1 MADWYY
7 THKDMTVQYCIMIL
21 DYFCRLV
28 YPNRRNG
35 WLPHKTK
42 FHLSDTLSS
51 LCFLVQETRKV
62 LSNVSKMSNSV
73 ARGALTRWCH
83 RHF

>member
-35 WLPHKTK
+35 
-42 FHLSDTLSS
+42 
-51 LCFLVQETRKV
+51 
-62 LSNVSKMSNSV
+62 
-73 ARGALTRWCH
+73 
-83 RHF
+83 